1 MGVQSPLSSQRK
13 ILFQNIFKIIFN
25 ADLWLLQKANDWRCK
40 NQALK
45 SRNLSSVSVWEEKSR
60 NLIEIQTS
68 SWQESALLEDAKY
81 VI

>member
-1 MGVQSPLSSQRK
+1 M
-13 ILFQNIFKIIFN
+13 IDD
-25 ADLWLLQKANDWRCK
+25 AK